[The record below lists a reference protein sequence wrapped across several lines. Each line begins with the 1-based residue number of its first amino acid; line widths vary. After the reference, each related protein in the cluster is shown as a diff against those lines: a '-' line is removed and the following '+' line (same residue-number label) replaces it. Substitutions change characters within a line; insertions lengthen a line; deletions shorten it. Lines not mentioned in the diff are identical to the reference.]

1 MSKKKTGPLSGWHK
15 YLTKEIGIEFKAC
28 LYFFCILF
36 FYSIY
41 RIIGGTWDAS
51 ILHMAEMIFTTYAM
65 GYLQVYLFSNFDEA
79 EHLGK
84 REIGYSIVCSVIYTA
99 ISILG
104 KWFERDALVSG
115 YYFFYMVFCY
125 ICAFWV
131 YKVKRDIDTR
141 KLNEDLEAFKER
153 GRKHESCD

>member
-1 MSKKKTGPLSGWHK
+1 MNKKQERPLSKWHK

-28 LYFFCILF
+28 LYFYVILF

-51 ILHMAEMIFTTYAM
+51 IVHMSGMILTTYAM
-65 GYLQVYLFSNFDEA
+65 GYLQVYVFSNFDEA

-84 REIGYSIVCSVIYTA
+84 KEIGYSIVCSVLYTA
-99 ISILG
+99 VSVLC
-104 KWFERDALVSG
+104 KWFERDARVTC
-115 YYFFYMVFCY
+115 YYFLYMVFAY

-131 YKVKRDIDTR
+131 YKIKRDIDTR
-141 KLNEDLEAFKER
+141 KLNEDLKAFKER
-153 GRKHESCD
+153 GKEHESCD